1 MEDKEVTEKKRE
13 KIRIIILFIITI
25 TVIATAI
32 IYNVVIK

>member
-1 MEDKEVTEKKRE
+1 MEDKEVTAKKRE
-13 KIRIIILFIITI
+13 KIRIIILFLITI